1 MPKVD
6 KDVGKDKDLAAAPT
20 PHAGARLD
28 MDDDE
33 DEASAE
39 DEPVRC
45 KCAAGAP
52 TGTVH
57 VTVAGKIRPV
67 HVKDGVTELVP
78 RSVAKAL
85 GALGYLPCGG

>member
-6 KDVGKDKDLAAAPT
+6 KDVGKDKDLAA
-20 PHAGARLD
+20 
-28 MDDDE
+28 
-33 DEASAE
+33 ASAE